1 MALEITEDLAWTK
14 ALTEA
19 DTKAKLID
27 LTLHAHRWTEDTV
40 KYGYNG
46 RTIFQSPNR

>member
-1 MALEITEDLAWTK
+1 MALEITEGLAWTK

-19 DTKAKLID
+19 DTRADLID
-27 LTLHAHRWTEDTV
+27 PTLHAHGWTEDTV

-46 RTIFQSPNR
+46 